1 MLISVPSSREGGVI
15 APADLRVLAAVG
27 RFVYLTAR
35 QVARRLYAETS
46 LSYVQARLK
55 RLADAGYL
63 ERRFLPRP
71 TRSGSAPIVYAVSR
85 QGTRALVECG
95 QSPATA
101 LRAAGASYLF
111 FAHTLALNDL
121 LIAIERWC
129 CHQPRL
135 ELLEWRHERLLRHQP
150 LVVCLADGR
159 SATVIP
165 DAWINLRVDR
175 RLQICY
181 LVELDRGT
189 TGQAAW
195 RRKVAALLA
204 AASGPYQARFRTRS
218 LTILVLATPGARRRD
233 ALLRWTEAELTA
245 QGRGDDADLF
255 RFSGEP
261 ASIVTPPDLVQNASW
276 IRPFGGAWQSLAEM
290 SAISESR
297 DLSDIAA
304 MTVSAEESDP
314 YEMAEGG
321 RS

>member
-1 MLISVPSSREGGVI
+1 MLISVPSSRGGGVI
-15 APADLRVLAAVG
+15 APADLRVLAVVG

-46 LSYVQARLK
+46 LSYAQARLK

-71 TRSGSAPIVYAVSR
+71 ARTGSAPIVYAVSR
-85 QGTRALVECG
+85 QGTRALAACG
-95 QSPATA
+95 QPHATA
-101 LRAAGASYLF
+101 PRPAGASYLF

-135 ELLEWRHERLLRHQP
+135 DLLEWRHERLLRHQP
-150 LVVCLADGR
+150 LFVRLADGR
-159 SATVIP
+159 SATVVP

-175 RLQICY
+175 RLQVCY

-189 TGQAAW
+189 TGQGAW

-204 AASGPYQARFRTRS
+204 AASGPYQARFGTRS

-233 ALLRWTEAELTA
+233 ALLRWTETELTA
-245 QGRGDDADLF
+245 QGRGGDADLF
-255 RFSGEP
+255 RFSGES
-261 ASIVTPPDLVQNASW
+261 ASIVRPHDLVQNASW
-276 IRPFGGAWQSLAEM
+276 ARPFGGAQQSLAEM
-290 SAISESR
+290 SAIADGR
-297 DLSDIAA
+297 DLSDTSA
-304 MTVSAEESDP
+304 MAVSEERSEP
-314 YEMAEGG
+314 YEMTEGG
-321 RS
+321 RL